1 MRKTSSNERGE
12 FINKGVGGESED
24 MGGERE
30 RRGFSE
36 FRDFLICW
44 KDEKEER
51 LLYKGADKCEE
62 KQVAEFERFE
72 FRVA

>member
-36 FRDFLICW
+36 FRDFLIC
-44 KDEKEER
+44 
-51 LLYKGADKCEE
+51 
-62 KQVAEFERFE
+62 
-72 FRVA
+72 

>member
-1 MRKTSSNERGE
+1 LCIGFGWIKKLCETSTSREMRKTSSNERGE

-36 FRDFLICW
+36 FRDFLIC
-44 KDEKEER
+44 
-51 LLYKGADKCEE
+51 
-62 KQVAEFERFE
+62 
-72 FRVA
+72 